1 MYARICPEC
10 GCYLDPGEKCDCIE
24 QREQELKLV
33 AKMNKEI
40 QKLFSIDENGQ
51 YRMAV

>member
-10 GCYLDPGEKCDCIE
+10 GCYLDPGEKCDCAE
-24 QREQELKLV
+24 EREKEQERIRKRRND
-33 AKMNKEI
+33 A
-40 QKLFSIDENGQ
+40 QKLMNIEKNGQ